1 VTEPLVNGTSPG
13 VNAATTESPPQA
25 QLIATPDAFQLG
37 PASTSITVTIT
48 PVPPVAPSTVGAFL
62 GNTYRYTVTD
72 QAGLALVTKPGTRV
86 TLVMRAPDATSD
98 AVMVQYAGGSWNL
111 VGSSPSGTP
120 GFFIGTV
127 GTFGDFALVAAPS
140 SGIGPLEVS
149 LLIMLAAGVIGFVG
163 YVLIR
168 QRRRRDPAPVAAG
181 GRRKAG
187 PGGTRTPPNSSAKSS
202 SKPTNRASPNTK
214 RKRR

>member
-1 VTEPLVNGTSPG
+1 
-13 VNAATTESPPQA
+13 
-25 QLIATPDAFQLG
+25 
-37 PASTSITVTIT
+37 
-48 PVPPVAPSTVGAFL
+48 
-62 GNTYRYTVTD
+62 VTD
-72 QAGLALVTKPGTRV
+72 QAGLALVTKPGTKV

-98 AVMVQYAGGSWNL
+98 AVMAQYSGGSWNL

-149 LLIMLAAGVIGFVG
+149 LLILLVGAVLGVIG
-163 YVLIR
+163 YVVI
-168 QRRRRDPAPVAAG
+168 RRRRRPAVAPVPAG
-181 GRRKAG
+181 GRRKANSKPNRG
-187 PGGTRTPPNSSAKSS
+187 STPNS
-202 SKPTNRASPNTK
+202 K